1 MEKTDPLLLI
11 SHVKKSFGTLE
22 VLKDI
27 SIDVYKGDVVSILG
41 PSGSGKT
48 TLLRCVN
55 FLERADYG
63 SISLDDKT
71 IDLKTATKE
80 QASEI
85 QRKTGFV
92 FQNYNLFRNKTALEN
107 ITLGLTS
114 GRGMSRADAVKK
126 GMMLLRKIGL
136 EDRANFYP
144 SELSGGQQQRVAI
157 ARALATDPEIIYF
170 DEPTSALDPELTDEV
185 LEVMRQLAQEGM
197 TMVVVTHEMN
207 FAHNVSN
214 RVIFMDHGLIVEQG
228 TPEQIFEHP
237 QNERTRAFLRL
248 ASGSQ
253 EDQRSALEAFK
264 KQREAENA
272 MNSL

>member
-136 EDRANFYP
+136 EDRANSYP

-207 FAHNVSN
+207 FARNVSN

-228 TPEQIFEHP
+228 SPEQMFEHP
-237 QNERTRAFLRL
+237 QNERNRAFLRL
-248 ASGSQ
+248 ARGSQ
-253 EDQRSALEAFK
+253 EAQRSALEAFK

>member
-1 MEKTDPLLLI
+1 MEKTDSLLLI

-55 FLERADYG
+55 FLERDDYG

-136 EDRANFYP
+136 EDRANSYP

-207 FAHNVSN
+207 FARNVSN

-228 TPEQIFEHP
+228 SPEQIFEHP
-237 QNERTRAFLRL
+237 QNERTLAFLRL

-253 EDQRSALEAFK
+253 EAQRSALEAFK